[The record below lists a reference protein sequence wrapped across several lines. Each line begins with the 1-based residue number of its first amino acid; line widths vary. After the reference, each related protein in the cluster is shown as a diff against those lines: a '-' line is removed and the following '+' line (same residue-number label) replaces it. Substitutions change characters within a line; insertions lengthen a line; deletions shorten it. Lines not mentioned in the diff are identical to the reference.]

1 MSKRQVRSMLRSVA
15 GGGPVELTSPMA
27 SVKKLARLACVAQQ
41 FGYEYVDVRHGG
53 SRNSALKML
62 IVPDPSPQARARAA
76 QNWARYPNA
85 HDGVSVPP
93 PAPDAFAL
101 LKTRITFDLTGR
113 SAERRMGYGVLGGT
127 AGCAILGLRLGGTS
141 DDFVVSFVVW
151 VALMAVCGIGFVV
164 NRRRHAGAA
173 ARLRA
178 AGFVAVTDAD
188 GQARYLTPAMAAS
201 QGQNPYGTGL
211 PSQAPATH
219 APAGPPGPYAQP
231 APAPYVQ
238 AAPGPYAQPG
248 LDPYA
253 QPAPAPYAQAAPG
266 PYAQPGLDPYAQP
279 APGPYAQP
287 GPDPYPQPGPYAQ
300 PTPYAQPQPGPYGQ
314 HPYPQQHAQPP
325 AQQPY
330 GQVRPQP
337 QAHPQQPPPAPYPP
351 RPPHPYGQPPQ
362 G

>member
-1 MSKRQVRSMLRSVA
+1 MSKRQVRSMLRAVA
-15 GGGPVELTSPMA
+15 GGGPVELTSAMA
-27 SVKKLARLACVAQQ
+27 SVRKLARLACVAQE

-53 SRNSALKML
+53 SGNSALKML
-62 IVPDPSPQARARAA
+62 IVPDPGPQARARAA

-127 AGCAILGLRLGGTS
+127 AGCAILGMRLGGTG

-151 VALMAVCGIGFVV
+151 VVLLAVCGIGFVV
-164 NRRRHAGAA
+164 NRRRHAKAA

-211 PSQAPATH
+211 PSQTPAPH
-219 APAGPPGPYAQP
+219 VPGGPPGPYAQP
-231 APAPYVQ
+231 AS
-238 AAPGPYAQPG
+238 
-248 LDPYA
+248 
-253 QPAPAPYAQAAPG
+253 
-266 PYAQPGLDPYAQP
+266 
-279 APGPYAQP
+279 
-287 GPDPYPQPGPYAQ
+287 YPQPGPYAQ
-300 PTPYAQPQPGPYGQ
+300 PPQPGPYAQPRPGPYGQ
-314 HPYPQQHAQPP
+314 QPYPQQYAQPP

-330 GQVRPQP
+330 PQVRPQGRT
-337 QAHPQQPPPAPYPP
+337 HPQQPPAAPYPHQ
-351 RPPHPYGQPPQ
+351 PPHPYGQPPQ